1 MNTIFIIGVVVAI
14 ILFIIT
20 TFYLNKRYKQKQ
32 KEKAEYDAAIEK
44 AKAEGKAANPNGG
57 GS

>member
-32 KEKAEYDAAIEK
+32 KEKADYDAAIAK
-44 AKAEGKAANPNGG
+44 AKTDGKIANPNGEG
-57 GS
+57 R